1 MTACDDVLARLLL
14 ARALDADGAAHVSTC
29 PHCTAEQGRVRRV
42 AALLASHEVPAVSVS
57 LSARVGAAAAP
68 LLARHARRAAW
79 WTLARALAAA
89 LAPLPV
95 ILFLDFHLVRA
106 AYGVLN
112 ALLPGALSLY
122 VVFNY
127 AATLALLLALT
138 YGMIPIVAERQMR
151 LRREECRV

>member
-1 MTACDDVLARLLL
+1 MTECDDVLSQLLL
-14 ARALDADGAAHVSTC
+14 GRALDADAAAHVSAC

-42 AALLASHEVPAVSVS
+42 AALLASDDVPPVPPA
-57 LSARVGAAAAP
+57 LSARVLHLAAP
-68 LLARHARRAAW
+68 LLARQARRAAW

-89 LAPLPV
+89 LVPLPL
-95 ILFLDFHLVRA
+95 ILFLDFHLVRT

-112 ALLPGALSLY
+112 VLLPGAVSFY
-122 VVFNY
+122 VAFNY

-151 LRREECRV
+151 LRREECRA